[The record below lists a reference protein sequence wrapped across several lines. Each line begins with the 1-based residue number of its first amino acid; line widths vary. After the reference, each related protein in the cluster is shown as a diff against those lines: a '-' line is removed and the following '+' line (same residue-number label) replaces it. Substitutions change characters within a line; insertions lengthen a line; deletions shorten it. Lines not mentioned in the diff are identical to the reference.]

1 MMMTRTLI
9 STAVFTLMGVS
20 LDAGTIS
27 LSGPLTD
34 DASTLISPAN
44 DYTHTVSGGSTATVN
59 GVNFAALTSGATPPN
74 FSWDSP
80 SKAEIGNNL
89 GQWIPAEGGVTGPG
103 LISLLS
109 GFTYANLGP
118 EPGSSQ
124 SFTLSGLTIGT
135 PYDARLYIR
144 VWDLGTSGRPIAFTM
159 TNGAE
164 VDSFAGLEDRPGT
177 VLGTGNQ
184 QQAYFVNYQF
194 VAQSTNLLIT
204 AAVPDDAP
212 VNSGSFHMYALTNQ
226 VVPEP
231 TTAVCLVLA
240 GAAGVW
246 RRRR

>member
-1 MMMTRTLI
+1 MIRALI
-9 STAVFTLMGVS
+9 SVPVFALLAVS
-20 LDAGTIS
+20 LHAGTIS

-44 DYTHTVSGGSTATVN
+44 VYTHAISGGPAAVSVN
-59 GVNFAALTSGATPPN
+59 GVNFSSLTSSVTPPN
-74 FSWDSP
+74 FTWDSP
-80 SKAEIGNNL
+80 TKGEINNNL
-89 GQWIPAEGGVTGPG
+89 GQWIPADGGVTGPA

-109 GFTYANLGP
+109 GFTYAPGGAAP
-118 EPGSSQ
+118 ESSQ

-144 VWDLGTSGRPIAFTM
+144 VWDVGTSGRPIAFTM

-184 QQAYFVNYQF
+184 HQAYFVNYQF
-194 VAQSTNLLIT
+194 VAQSANLVIT
-204 AAVPDDAP
+204 AAVPSDAP
-212 VNSGSFHMYALTNQ
+212 ENSGSFHLYALTNQ

-231 TTAVCLVLA
+231 TTALCLALA
-240 GAAGVW
+240 GVASVM